1 MYRGCW
7 SGLLSWGGGV
17 EEGVVLMVISGG
29 YISKCPLQDRV
40 LESDMASVESK

>member
-1 MYRGCW
+1 M
-7 SGLLSWGGGV
+7 
-17 EEGVVLMVISGG
+17 LMVISGG